1 MDSSELVFQSLNF
14 TEVVVF
20 LIVTYSKNTAFI
32 KTLKI
37 MLLQCAEKA
46 FQSPSDPMAKGKY
59 VRQQELVLR
68 ISVANNVA
76 RVVNLLEN
84 I

>member
-1 MDSSELVFQSLNF
+1 MP
-14 TEVVVF
+14 
-20 LIVTYSKNTAFI
+20 
-32 KTLKI
+32 
-37 MLLQCAEKA
+37 LQCAEKV
-46 FQSPSDPMAKGKY
+46 FESPSDPMAKGKY